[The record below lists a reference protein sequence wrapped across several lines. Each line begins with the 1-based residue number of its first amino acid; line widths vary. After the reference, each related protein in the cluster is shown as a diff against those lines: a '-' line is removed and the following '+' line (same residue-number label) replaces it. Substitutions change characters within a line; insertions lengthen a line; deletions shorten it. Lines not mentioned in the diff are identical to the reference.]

1 MASPVIQFKRGAL
14 NNVPGLRAGEP
25 ALTTDS
31 YDLYVGIDSTTNNN
45 KFFGSHRY
53 WTKETA
59 TTGSGINFVER
70 TDSGSNKITL
80 KAPNTGLGTD
90 TTYTL
95 PATPTE
101 GYFLKTNASGELTW
115 DTVSAGASFSN
126 STFSGITTFNGGINA
141 GIVTVTDL
149 YIDTTRVL
157 YDDGSGIT
165 LAGIST
171 IDSTTKAT
179 LESILALE
187 PNNFDT
193 LNVTGISTF
202 GGTLNANGSVVLGDA
217 SGDTITVK
225 GTATFEQPIVGTIST
240 ATQVS
245 TSSTDTNASH
255 YLTFVD
261 SNNASAT
268 PETILTDASVSYNPS
283 TNILNL
289 AKLKLDNELYDGNN
303 SAGTSAQFLTSTG
316 VGVTWVT
323 IEGVGGSGIATAQ
336 RAVSVDTTGTSDNA
350 DYYVTFVDTLAG
362 QTSETL
368 RVGAGL
374 SVNPSTG
381 DVKVSNDLQ
390 INGNDIKS
398 STGSTVVTLNGD
410 DATFASDL
418 TVQGNLY
425 VNGSTTQV
433 NVTELTVYDRTI
445 TLGVQSATTPVAT
458 SWDLG
463 VMMNYGDAGV
473 AKTAGVIW
481 EYANKRFQFAL
492 DSDNPSVGINTT
504 TPNITVTTFAP
515 IEVGGLWVNNSCTGG
530 VQEVIGCVNSELN
543 LQNIIV
549 DGGTF

>member
-14 NNVPGLRAGEP
+14 GNVPGLRAGEP
-25 ALTTDS
+25 ALTTDT
-31 YDLYVGIDSTTNNN
+31 YDLFVGIDSTTNNN

-53 WTKETA
+53 WTKETT
-59 TTGSGINFVER
+59 TTGSGINLVER
-70 TDSGSNKITL
+70 SDSGTNKITL
-80 KAPNTGLGTD
+80 KAPNTALGAD

-101 GYFLKTNASGELTW
+101 GYFLKTNANGELTW
-115 DTVSAGASFSN
+115 ATVSSGGSFSN
-126 STFSGITTFNGGINA
+126 STFTGITTFQGGVNA

-187 PNNFDT
+187 PNNFT
-193 LNVTGISTF
+193 SLNVTGISTF
-202 GGTLNANGSVVLGDA
+202 GGTLNANGNVVLGDT

-245 TSSTDTNASH
+245 TSSTNTNSTH
-255 YLTFVD
+255 YLTFVN
-261 SNNASAT
+261 SNNSPAT
-268 PETILTDASVSYNPS
+268 PETIYTDSSVTYNPS
-283 TNILNL
+283 TDILNVS
-289 AKLKLDNELYDGNN
+289 KLKIDNELYDSSN
-303 SAGTSAQFLTSTG
+303 SAGTSLQFLRSTG
-316 VGVTWVT
+316 IGVTWVS
-323 IEGVGGSGIATAQ
+323 IEGVGAGGISTAQ
-336 RAVSVDTTGTSDNA
+336 RANTVDVVGVSSNT

-362 QTSETL
+362 ENSETM

-381 DVKVSNDLQ
+381 DVKVANDLQ

-398 STGSTVVTLNGD
+398 SAGSTVITLSAD
-410 DATFASDL
+410 DATFASDV

-425 VNGSTTQV
+425 VNGTTTQV

-445 TLGVQSATTPVAT
+445 TLGVQTGTTPSAT

-504 TPNITVTTFAP
+504 SPNITVATFAP
-515 IEVGGLWVNNSCTGG
+515 IEVGGLWVNNACTGG
-530 VQEVIGCVNSELN
+530 VKEVIGCVNSELN
-543 LQNIIV
+543 LQNIVV
-549 DGGTF
+549 DAGTF